1 MWVLDAA
8 RRGERADRIAAEIQ
22 LRLTKLIP
30 SVAVENATEL
40 SLPDPAR
47 GARFFGFD
55 FTCERALSSPDRR
68 LLRTAA
74 QLLSIVTSAA
84 DVASRAARPLDFKTR
99 QDTNSPVIAY
109 NVADW
114 LEMCDTDGY
123 VPHQT
128 PWQRSA

>member
-1 MWVLDAA
+1 M
-8 RRGERADRIAAEIQ
+8 
-22 LRLTKLIP
+22 IP
-30 SVAVENATEL
+30 SVAVKNATEL
-40 SLPDPAR
+40 SLPDPTR

-55 FTCERALSSPDRR
+55 FTCGRALNAPDRR

-74 QLLSIVTSAA
+74 QLLSIVNSAA
-84 DVASRAARPLDFKTR
+84 DGTSHAERPLDFKPR
-99 QDTNSPVIAY
+99 QDKSSRVIAY